1 MSLPEVEFD
10 VQEMSAR
17 LITTLEP
24 NITAMVMY
32 STLMLRHMCESP
44 IEVALGAAF
53 LVADRLYYLRPNLGV
68 TLAWASDEKSY
79 RADAVLLIPQFPWN
93 GYRIDFALR
102 VPQYRCG
109 YIFIECDG
117 HDFHER
123 TKEQAARD
131 RAKDRLIQQAGYPIL
146 RFTGSEIYRNTG
158 NCADQIFDFVNERTD
173 LKA

>member
-1 MSLPEVEFD
+1 MSLPEIQFD
-10 VQEMSAR
+10 LQEMTER
-17 LITTLEP
+17 LLKTLEP
-24 NITAMVMY
+24 NMLQIVTY

-44 IEVALGAAF
+44 IEVALGASF
-53 LVADRLYYLRPNLGV
+53 LVSDRLYYLRPNMGV

-79 RADAVLLIPQFPWN
+79 REDAVLLIPQFPWK

-102 VPQYRCG
+102 LPRYRFG
-109 YIFIECDG
+109 YMFIECDG

-146 RFTGSEIYRNTG
+146 RFTGSEIHRNAG

-173 LKA
+173 IKA